1 MKLPGAMSMKY
12 LGATAALL
20 MLLAWVGRAHPQ
32 SSNGC
37 LSYEPTVVRING
49 TVIERTFP
57 GPPNYESIKDGDE
70 PETYWLLVLRGPV
83 CVDQGD
89 PGDLINEGKKGIRRI
104 QLVLHDEGAYD
115 KYHRLLGKRVVATGT
130 LYGSH
135 TAHHKT
141 PVLLEV
147 HTLAKAK

>member
-1 MKLPGAMSMKY
+1 MCQERIMCMKHLY
-12 LGATAALL
+12 TVAALVIFASCL
-20 MLLAWVGRAHPQ
+20 EPAWSQLGK
-32 SSNGC
+32 GC
-37 LSYEPTVVRING
+37 LTYEPTVVRITG
-49 TVIERTFP
+49 TIIERTFP

-70 PETYWLLVLRGPV
+70 PETYWPLVLRGPV

-141 PVLLEV
+141 DR
-147 HTLAKAK
+147 

>member
-1 MKLPGAMSMKY
+1 MSMKY
-12 LGATAALL
+12 LRATAVLL
-20 MLLAWVGRAHPQ
+20 MLLSWLGQAYSQ
-32 SSNGC
+32 SGKSC
-37 LSYEPTVVRING
+37 LSYGPTVVELTGIL
-49 TVIERTFP
+49 ISRTYP
-57 GPPNYESIKDGDE
+57 GPPNYESIKPGDE
-70 PETYWLLVLRGPV
+70 PETSWLLVLRWPV

-89 PGDLINEGKKGIRRI
+89 PGDLINVAKKGIRRI
-104 QLVLHDEGAYD
+104 QLALDEDAYD

-130 LYGSH
+130 LYGSV